1 MLFDPRPKTRREE
14 LFDREEELEE
24 LIEATKKY
32 PLTLLLGIR
41 RIGKSSILRVALNE
55 LNGIYIDA
63 RELYFE
69 SGGWISSSSLKKA
82 IERSLNA
89 TKPKWRKELAE
100 ILKRIEGVKVSGLE
114 IKLSRESSLTDVLL
128 GLNEIGAVIAID
140 EAQYLRFYGARGG
153 KEFLALVAYAYD
165 NLENLSFVFSGSE
178 VGLLHDFLRIDDYT
192 SPLYGRAYEEVT
204 VEPFSRDLSKEFLKS
219 GFEEAEVRISEGEI
233 EKAVEFLDGIPGWLV
248 EFGYSYIH
256 TKNFKEAMEK
266 VLRKAEAMI
275 LGEIKELEKKSPRYS
290 LILKAISLGLDRWE
304 LIKEYIEVRAGEV
317 PNSRLAS
324 LLRNLEKMGWV
335 KKEEGRYRIID
346 PVVRE
351 VISKAL

>member
-1 MLFDPRPKTRREE
+1 M
-14 LFDREEELEE
+14 EE
-24 LIEATKKY
+24 LIKATKRY

-41 RIGKSSILRVALNE
+41 RIGKSSILRVALDE

-89 TKPKWRKELAE
+89 TKPKWRRELANT
-100 ILKRIEGVKVSGLE
+100 LGRIEGVKVSGVE
-114 IKLSRESSLTDVLL
+114 IKLSRESYLTDVLL
-128 GLNEIGAVIAID
+128 SLNEIGAVIAID

-165 NLENLSFVFSGSE
+165 NLENLSFILSGSE
-178 VGLLHDFLRIDDYT
+178 VGLLHDFLGTGDYN
-192 SPLYGRAYEEVT
+192 SPLYGRAYEEIT
-204 VEPFSRDLSKEFLKS
+204 VEPFSRDLSKEFLRR
-219 GFEEAEVRISEGEI
+219 GFKEAGVKISEEEI
-233 EKAVEFLDGIPGWLV
+233 EKAVNFLDGIPGWLV

-256 TKNFKEAMEK
+256 TKSFEEAMEK
-266 VLRKAEAMI
+266 VLKKAEAMI
-275 LGEIKELEKKSPRYS
+275 LGEVKELEKKSPRYS
-290 LILKAISLGLDRWE
+290 LILKAISLGLDRWK

-317 PNSRLAS
+317 PNSRLAN
-324 LLRNLEKMGWV
+324 LLKNLEKMGWIR
-335 KKEEGRYRIID
+335 KEKGRYRIID